1 MSTQNLGKVLNLF
14 ISIKGEISRLSKEE
28 ISLDEKG
35 VKEDKFYSKDNLR
48 AILIT
53 SSSSYTLAQS
63 NNISMIKGDLGEN
76 IIVDCDIYHLKPQD
90 RFKIGD
96 IELEV
101 TQNCTLCNGLSKI
114 NPKLPKLLKDG
125 RGVFVKAVTS
135 GCVKKDDNVYL

>member
-1 MSTQNLGKVLNLF
+1 
-14 ISIKGEISRLSKEE
+14 
-28 ISLDEKG
+28 
-35 VKEDKFYSKDNLR
+35 
-48 AILIT
+48 
-53 SSSSYTLAQS
+53 
-63 NNISMIKGDLGEN
+63 MIKGDLGEN

-125 RGVFVKAVTS
+125 RGLFVKAVTS
-135 GCVKKDDNVYL
+135 GCVKKDDKVYL